1 MAETHKPTL
10 ILPVAHFKKLMAYV
24 DLCDGEVTGFFDVDY
39 IEDRKAFVMGEVHLI
54 KQEAG
59 AASVEMDEDNILD
72 AMDELIAAGVTQM
85 PRGWWHSHV
94 EMQAF
99 FSGTDN
105 QTIDSDF
112 LNDTFTVSLVVNKR
126 REMKATLVVF
136 EDGPYNL
143 YEAPLRID
151 DLKIKLDGELEEIPE
166 ALRQEVRAKVLPYKN
181 EAQPYQYQGQGSMGF
196 NMNASKKKSTTKALP
211 KKEEEALEKIQKLNL
226 QRRWNLDL
234 KQIIYED
241 DETGE
246 LWDDVWRV
254 VTYSAYNQIMPNAKE
269 AKVFLGEGPK
279 IAKPRRCLNCQYYE
293 GQHNANVCDT
303 EQYGPEEYY
312 TREYLD
318 YEGED

>member
-136 EDGPYNL
+136 EDGPFDL
-143 YEAPLRID
+143 YQAPLRVDNLNI
-151 DLKIKLDGELEEIPE
+151 KIDGELDEIPE
-166 ALRQEVRAKVLPYKN
+166 ALKQEVREKVLPYKS
-181 EAQPYQYQGQGSMGF
+181 EVQTYQHQGSMGF
-196 NMNASKKKSTTKALP
+196 NMNASKKKPATKALP
-211 KKEEEALEKIQKLNL
+211 KEEEKALEKIQKLEL

-234 KQIIYED
+234 KQIVYED
-241 DETGE
+241 DETGD
-246 LWDDVWRV
+246 LWEDKWKV
-254 VTYSAYNQIMPNAKE
+254 VTYSAYNQIMPNAKS
-269 AKVFLGEGPK
+269 FLGEGPK
-279 IAKPRRCLNCQYYE
+279 IAKPRRCLNCFYYE
-293 GQHNANVCDT
+293 GQHHADVCAT

-318 YEGED
+318 SEGED